1 MRYIVCVALSLVML
15 LMATCLAESILPAL
29 SDPLPETKTPEEV
42 MMPSLEQVSWY
53 DHDSFK
59 KNEDGR
65 LVCHYSRV
73 SENAYRSLGVALAEA
88 GYVLK
93 ASATEEN
100 GDLCFL
106 AGDDAVEMEIVY
118 HGVGGDMDIYYPEN
132 AMLETRDEEALTVHL
147 VPGEPFLTTDEC
159 SYALECVK
167 AVDQYTEIYSS
178 GFPKAT
184 RHERTQEST
193 ETQQYVVFG
202 YSCHNTTAY
211 DVEASRLVGELHHDE
226 EGFSC
231 SSKLSTWSN
240 ADFSLSNDL
249 ASNTVAGGDVGYYV
263 QVIYYD
269 PTVYKGQIPMSVTCM
284 SEDKVTKYA
293 YDVVIGG

>member
-1 MRYIVCVALSLVML
+1 MRYIGSIALALVML
-15 LMATCLAESILPAL
+15 LTATCLAESILPAL
-29 SDPLPETKTPEEV
+29 SDPRPEAEAQEEV

-65 LVCHYSRV
+65 LVYHYSRV
-73 SENAYRSLGVALAEA
+73 SENAYQSLGAAMAEA
-88 GYVLK
+88 GYALK
-93 ASATEEN
+93 DSTTDEN

-147 VPGEPFLTTDEC
+147 ALGEPFLITDEC

-211 DVEASRLVGELHHDE
+211 DVEASRLVGERHHDK
-226 EGFSC
+226 EGFSY

-263 QVIYYD
+263 QVICYD
-269 PTVYKGQIPMSVTCM
+269 PTLCKGQIPMSVSFM
-284 SEDKVTKYA
+284 GEDKLMKYV